1 LFRAKGFLAAATEF
15 FNTIG
20 ALPSSLTRPRT
31 VPLTKSGRSSDAAVN
46 SFYEAVAAK
55 GARVTNGAWFGDE
68 VRVFRLG
75 FGLLPL
81 AELAIALD
89 VLTASL
95 REIADRSRVINTPR
109 GPQATRT

>member
-1 LFRAKGFLAAATEF
+1 LRSLSNFVDWVRPDA
-15 FNTIG
+15 G
-20 ALPSSLTRPRT
+20 AICCVRLKPT
-31 VPLTKSGRSSDAAVN
+31 VFGDAAVN

-55 GARVTNGAWFGDE
+55 GARVANGAWFGDE

-95 REIADRSRVINTPR
+95 REIADRSRVIITPPV
-109 GPQATRT
+109 PQATRT